1 MPKRISRRA
10 IKPAKLAVL
19 WSRFSDF
26 KRGQLTANTMRDFAK
41 TGELI
46 NKLPKGLTSAIEI
59 RDWMMEVP
67 AGKDKPRY
75 ANERV
80 RRVMVSLNACCTWAY
95 NSELI
100 NQNPFS
106 GLSKEIRKTSHVENQ
121 WTAFAPDERLAIID
135 RFEKQ
140 NPYYAPWVK
149 FLFWTGCRPSEA
161 AALTWEQIKPDL
173 SAIHFVRAAQPGMV
187 IQPTKTRKDRFF
199 PVNDRL
205 RFFLLGLRPEP
216 MDRSQILL
224 PGEKGGRMEFH
235 NFGTRH
241 WKPLIEEMVQEGLV
255 FRYMG
260 QYHCRHTWI
269 TMALEAGMDV
279 NDIAYL
285 SGNSPNIIYRHYASR
300 NRNIKVPEF

>member
-1 MPKRISRRA
+1 MPKRISKRA

-19 WSRFSDF
+19 WSQFSDF
-26 KRGQLTANTMRDFAK
+26 KRGQLTANTMRDFTK
-41 TGELI
+41 TGVLI
-46 NKLPKGLTSAIEI
+46 TKLPKTLTTAIEI
-59 RDWMMEVP
+59 RDWLMAVP
-67 AGKDKPRY
+67 DGEEKPRY

-80 RRVMVSLNACCTWAY
+80 RRLMVSFNACCEWAF
-95 NSELI
+95 NSDKL
-100 NQNPFS
+100 NTNPFS
-106 GLSKEIRKTSHVENQ
+106 GLSKEIRKTSHIENQ
-121 WTAFAPDERLAIID
+121 WTAFEPHERAAIID
-135 RFEKQ
+135 RFTDV
-140 NPYYAPWVK
+140 NPYFVPWVK

-173 SAIHFVRAAQPGMV
+173 SAIHFVRAAQPGMF

-235 NFGTRH
+235 NFQTRH
-241 WKPLIEEMVQEGLV
+241 WRPLITEMVEEGLI